1 MRGTTFKR
9 CACRDEDGMQ
19 LGQSCPQLRSTR
31 HGSWYF
37 VLRVP
42 GQQHPVKKGGFATQ
56 AAPDKA
62 LQALRS
68 KVTSG
73 TDLTA
78 GQQTV
83 TDYLEEWLA
92 GKAALAAETDEL
104 RRAHPALPRAGA
116 RCAATGPAA
125 RHPPRRAVRAM
136 RQIGTEV
143 RRPSPILRRLLAA
156 RTQAPDRDRP
166 LSASRIRRVHATL
179 HSALNSAVRRRRRLQ
194 HNPAE
199 HVELASGK
207 APKAVVWTE
216 ARVELWRRT
225 GKRYPVAVWTPEQAG
240 AFLDAVVDDRL
251 YTL

>member
-9 CACRDEDGMQ
+9 CACRDEGGKQ

-56 AAPDKA
+56 AAADKA

-83 TDYLEEWLA
+83 ADYLEEWLA
-92 GKAALAAETDEL
+92 GKAGPPLTHLRVRSQAQSDPEDALQSHVAERWRGRSIRGLVRKQRIPGCTL
-104 RRAHPALPRAGA
+104 TVRMHPA
-116 RCAATGPAA
+116 
-125 RHPPRRAVRAM
+125 M
-136 RQIGTEV
+136 RWG
-143 RRPSPILRRLLAA
+143 
-156 RTQAPDRDRP
+156 
-166 LSASRIRRVHATL
+166 
-179 HSALNSAVRRRRRLQ
+179 
-194 HNPAE
+194 
-199 HVELASGK
+199 
-207 APKAVVWTE
+207 
-216 ARVELWRRT
+216 RRT
-225 GKRYPVAVWTPEQAG
+225 SR
-240 AFLDAVVDDRL
+240 
-251 YTL
+251 